1 MREKYKK
8 WTEAEMTFIQNNT
21 GIMTDLEVAASLS
34 KMSGED
40 VTTNMIR
47 RQRRKMGVKKSRG
60 RPSKNKSGTT
70 SINSISENS
79 EITNS

>member
-8 WTEAEMTFIQNNT
+8 WTDAEANFIQENT
-21 GIMTDLEVAASLS
+21 GKMTDLEVAAELS
-34 KMSGED
+34 KISGSD

-60 RPSKNKSGTT
+60 RPAKSKQ
-70 SINSISENS
+70 INNS
-79 EITNS
+79 TMDL